1 MTMIYFLK
9 LTLAIVYRGDWKGI
23 RGDMEIVVLR
33 ERINGVL
40 NLGNGC
46 EAKCVN
52 LRYI

>member
-1 MTMIYFLK
+1 MTMIHFLK
-9 LTLAIVYRGDWKGI
+9 LTLAMGYRGDWKRI
-23 RGDMEIVVLR
+23 RVDMQIVVLQ
-33 ERINGVL
+33 ERINGGL